1 MYKRI
6 LAADR
11 VYLSSVSPRS
21 TVGSYPTRFTLT
33 HQQVQGGFVSV
44 ALSLESL
51 PVVVNNCLAL
61 CCPDFPP
68 HNGILRERVLG
79 CGVIIQ

>member
-33 HQQVQGGFVSV
+33 PQQVQGGFVSV

-51 PVVVNNCLAL
+51 PVAVNNCLAL
-61 CCPDFPP
+61 RCPDFPP
-68 HNGILRERVLG
+68 HT
-79 CGVIIQ
+79 